1 MKQIKKITILGA
13 TGSIGQSTV
22 DIICNA
28 PDKFDVH
35 AVTANLN
42 VKDLAD
48 IARKTNAA
56 KAVIADEKS
65 LPSLKTYLSDTDI
78 ECLAGQDEI
87 EICAGEKVDI
97 VMNSIVGFAGLKP
110 LVNAIRNKNNV
121 AIANK
126 EPLVAAGSYIMEL
139 VKEHN
144 VKILPVDSE
153 HNAIYQVFENHNK
166 DKIDK
171 LILTA
176 SGGPFLDWKKEDI
189 DCATPEQ
196 AIAHPNWDM
205 GAKISV
211 DSASMMNKAL
221 EIIEAAILFDMPAD
235 KIDVVIHRQSVI
247 HSIVSY
253 KDGSMLSQMG
263 QSDMRTPIA
272 YALSCPERLERGGNK
287 LDIHQMSQ
295 LTFERP
301 DTNKF
306 PAITYAYKCLSLGQA
321 ACIAFNASNEVAVA
335 SFLNNEI
342 SFGDIMVC
350 NIHAVDVL
358 YPKHKETALK
368 TIEDIEDLDHTIR
381 HAIKEFIHSE
391 CSAPTT
397 RKINA

>member
-1 MKQIKKITILGA
+1 MKQKKKITILGA

-22 DIICNA
+22 DVVCNA

-35 AVTANLN
+35 AVTANSN
-42 VKDLAD
+42 ATELAD
-48 IARKTNAA
+48 IAIKTNAK
-56 KAVIADEKS
+56 KAIIAEIS
-65 LPSLKTYLSDTDI
+65 HLKTLESALSYTDI
-78 ECLAGQDEI
+78 ECLAGQEEI
-87 EICAGEKVDI
+87 EKCAGENVDI
-97 VMNSIVGFAGLKP
+97 VMNAIVGFAGLKP

-126 EPLVAAGSYIMEL
+126 EPLVAAGAYIMDL
-139 VKEHN
+139 AKEYN
-144 VKILPVDSE
+144 VRILPVDSE

-176 SGGPFLDWKKEDI
+176 SGGPFLDWRKEDI
-189 DCATPEQ
+189 AGATPDQ

-221 EIIEAAILFDMPAD
+221 EIIEAAILFDMPAE
-235 KIDVVIHRQSVI
+235 KIDAVIHRQSVI

-272 YALSCPERLERGGNK
+272 YALSWPERLEHGGDI
-287 LDIHQMSQ
+287 LDLNQISQ

-301 DTNKF
+301 DTDKF

-321 ACIAFNASNEVAVA
+321 ACIAFNAANEVAVA

-342 SFGDIMVC
+342 PFGDIMAC
-350 NIHAVDVL
+350 NTHAVDVL

-391 CSAPTT
+391 CSALTT